1 MRSLS
6 KYVTSIVATTRFDC
20 VGHCHG
26 NPLLEKRKEILFI
39 FRSASNACL
48 LNSFHDCSIKVLMFK
63 FISS

>member
-26 NPLLEKRKEILFI
+26 NPLLEKKKGNIIYLQISQQRLLAQFI
-39 FRSASNACL
+39 
-48 LNSFHDCSIKVLMFK
+48 
-63 FISS
+63 